1 MQEKLE
7 HRKLKINFETNNQFW
22 QCRGASSVY
31 GQERWEF
38 TPNPRG
44 WKGSPIAGGQGN
56 HCVRLPH
63 WKTEEKET
71 LQCCSLELA
80 EALVAGKAL
89 KVGAVEPG
97 KFRHPGAARPLLFD

>member
-31 GQERWEF
+31 GQERWEL

-44 WKGSPIAGGQGN
+44 WKGLSHCWWPRKPLCQAPTLENRGKGNFAVLQFGAG
-56 HCVRLPH
+56 
-63 WKTEEKET
+63 
-71 LQCCSLELA
+71 
-80 EALVAGKAL
+80 
-89 KVGAVEPG
+89 
-97 KFRHPGAARPLLFD
+97 